1 MIEELNLIGLQYME
15 YNNNDY
21 KTFINLI
28 SVMINI
34 VRKTPYNSKIKYEEC
49 FFIDCL
55 LEKYNMHLDIA
66 TIYVKFIKQVSKI
79 YSKYININFFL

>member
-1 MIEELNLIGLQYME
+1 ME

-21 KTFINLI
+21 KAFINLI
-28 SVMINI
+28 SIMINI
-34 VRKTPYNSKIKYEEC
+34 VRKSPCNSKISDYEEC

-66 TIYVKFIKQVSKI
+66 IIYVKFIKQVSKA
-79 YSKYININFFL
+79 YSKYIKYLFIFLKILNIYLRY